1 MKILIVEDED
11 TLSLVLAEK
20 FKNEGYEIM
29 VANNGQE
36 ALPKASRFQPDVI
49 LLDLIMPKKLGM
61 EVLADLKSD
70 AELALIPVIVLSN
83 LEGDEII
90 KKALALG
97 AVDYFVKTQHP
108 MAEIV
113 EKVAALFTDTK
124 MSEKRK

>member
-97 AVDYFVKTQHP
+97 AVDYFVKTRHP